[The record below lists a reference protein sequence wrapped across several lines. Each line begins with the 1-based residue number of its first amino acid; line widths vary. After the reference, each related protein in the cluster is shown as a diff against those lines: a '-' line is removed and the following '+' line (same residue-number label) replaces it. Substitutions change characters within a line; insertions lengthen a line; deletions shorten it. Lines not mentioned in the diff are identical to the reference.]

1 MQGVLRVNMDV
12 KRSTEGESGLS
23 NLQAEVAHKMVSLI
37 SAARWNIGDRL
48 SDVAIAKELRV
59 SRSPV
64 RQVLN
69 LLVQRGIV
77 NQTPNRGYQLQRIP
91 EPDELNDNLL
101 PPSEAE
107 ELYRRLMSARASGAV
122 GDEVSEAELADQLG
136 ATRGAVRR
144 VLMRFATEGL
154 AERLPGHGWRF
165 AESLDNERAVNE
177 SYAFR
182 LVIECGALL
191 QPGYAPELSQLTALQ
206 REQNEISALPIQR
219 LTRDLW
225 FNANANFHETIVSWA
240 NNRFFTQSVRW
251 QNHLRR
257 MTEYSDFD
265 RLGEERIRGAC
276 RDHLGILEAIESN
289 DFEFAAALLK
299 RHISRSGAEDI

>member
-1 MQGVLRVNMDV
+1 MTMNSR
-12 KRSTEGESGLS
+12 RSTEHAPNLS
-23 NLQAEVAHKMVSLI
+23 SLQAEVAHKMVSLI

-48 SDVAIAKELRV
+48 SDAAIAKELRV

-69 LLVQRGIV
+69 LLVLQGIV
-77 NQTPNRGYQLQRIP
+77 SQTPNRGYQLHRLP
-91 EPDELNDNLL
+91 EADELNDKLI
-101 PPSEAE
+101 PPAEAE
-107 ELYRRLMSARASGAV
+107 ELYRRLMSSRASGAIE
-122 GDEVSEAELADQLG
+122 DEVSEAELADQLG
-136 ATRGAVRR
+136 ATRGAIRR

-165 AESLDNERAVNE
+165 AETLDNERAVNE

-182 LVIECGALL
+182 LVIECGALAQTDYTPDL
-191 QPGYAPELSQLTALQ
+191 HQLAALK
-206 REQNEISALPIQR
+206 REQRDILVLPLEK

-225 FNANANFHETIVSWA
+225 FNANANFHETIVSWG

-251 QNHLRR
+251 QNRLRR

-265 RLGEERIRGAC
+265 RLGEDRIRKAC
-276 RDHLGILEAIESN
+276 KDHLGILEAIEN
-289 DFEFAAALLK
+289 REFEFAAALLK
-299 RHISRSGAEDI
+299 LHISRSGSDEV

>member
-1 MQGVLRVNMDV
+1 MNMNV
-12 KRSTEGESGLS
+12 KRSTESESGLS
-23 NLQAEVAHKMVSLI
+23 SLQAEVAHKMVLLI
-37 SAARWNIGDRL
+37 SAARWNVGDRL
-48 SDVAIAKELRV
+48 SDAAIAKELRV

-69 LLVQRGIV
+69 LLVQHGIV
-77 NQTPNRGYQLQRIP
+77 SQTPNRGYQLHRLPQ
-91 EPDELNDNLL
+91 PDELNDKLL

-107 ELYRRLMSARASGAV
+107 ELYRRLMSSRASGIV

-182 LVIECGALL
+182 LVIECGALA
-191 QPGYAPELSQLTALQ
+191 QSDYTPDPSQLAALQ
-206 REQNEISALPIQR
+206 REQNEILALPLQS

-265 RLGEERIRGAC
+265 RLGELRIRKAC
-276 RDHLGILEAIESN
+276 SDHLGILEAIAN
-289 DFEFAAALLK
+289 KDFEFAAALLK
-299 RHISRSGAEDI
+299 RHISRSGAEDV

>member
-1 MQGVLRVNMDV
+1 MNMDV

-23 NLQAEVAHKMVSLI
+23 SLQAEVAHKMVSLI

-48 SDVAIAKELRV
+48 SDAAIAKELRV

-69 LLVQRGIV
+69 LLVQQGIV
-77 NQTPNRGYQLQRIP
+77 SQTPNRGYQLHRIP

-182 LVIECGALL
+182 PVIECGALS
-191 QPGYAPELSQLTALQ
+191 QPDYAPDSASSQLCNAS
-206 REQNEISALPIQR
+206 RMKYRSCRSRASHGISGSTPMQTFTKPLFRGRIIGFSRNQSGGR
-219 LTRDLW
+219 
-225 FNANANFHETIVSWA
+225 TI
-240 NNRFFTQSVRW
+240 
-251 QNHLRR
+251 
-257 MTEYSDFD
+257 
-265 RLGEERIRGAC
+265 
-276 RDHLGILEAIESN
+276 
-289 DFEFAAALLK
+289 FAA
-299 RHISRSGAEDI
+299 

>member
-1 MQGVLRVNMDV
+1 MNIR
-12 KRSTEGESGLS
+12 RSAESGLGLS

-37 SAARWNIGDRL
+37 SAARWKIGDRL
-48 SDVAIAKELRV
+48 SDAAIAKELRV

-69 LLVQRGIV
+69 LLVQRGLV
-77 NQTPNRGYQLQRIP
+77 RQTPNRGYQLHRFP
-91 EPDELNDNLL
+91 EPDELNDELL

-107 ELYRRLMSARASGAV
+107 DIYRRLMSLRASGVV

-182 LVIECGALL
+182 LVVECGALS
-191 QPGYAPELSQLTALQ
+191 QTDYAPEPSQLAALQ
-206 REQNEISALPIQR
+206 REQKEILALPLQR
-219 LTRDLW
+219 LTKDIW
-225 FNANANFHETIVSWA
+225 FSANANFHETIVSWA

-257 MTEYSDFD
+257 MTEYSDFA
-265 RLGEERIRGAC
+265 RLGEERIRKAC
-276 RDHLGILEAIESN
+276 KEHLGILDAIEN
-289 DFEFAAALLK
+289 GDLEFASALLK
-299 RHISRSGAEDI
+299 RHISKSGKENV